1 MAQTAAC
8 VREIWL
14 IIRTQARDPFDVVQ
28 FGEWMLEH
36 HQLNKLDT
44 DVWAFLEQLGM
55 AAAEL
60 GNQDLAEVREH

>member
-1 MAQTAAC
+1 MYFSYLTRSTQERNPYEV
-8 VREIWL
+8 VR
-14 IIRTQARDPFDVVQ
+14 

-36 HQLNKLDT
+36 NQLGSLGV

-60 GNQDLAEVREH
+60 GNQDLAEVCELSLLII